1 MTVNSK
7 SVDPVLRLW
16 FLLHRT
22 RDVVRTC
29 EDQVFGEYG
38 LTTEQYAVLSVMKL
52 LGDPIRVSDIA
63 RGLER
68 EPNSVSMMVDR
79 MVKVGLVRRS
89 RDRGDR
95 RAVYVSITS
104 KGEDALKLAVP
115 AGLEFIQEILSP
127 LSNEDRRTLISL
139 LEMVKY
145 RALEYLKLGVNVEE
159 LMKND
164 ITSQAGLGKRL
175 IQYISTSTPEA
186 KRQGGKKRKT
196 T

>member
-7 SVDPVLRLW
+7 SVSLVLRLW

-22 RDVVRTC
+22 RDVVRRC
-29 EDQVFGEYG
+29 EDQVFVEYG
-38 LTTEQYAVLSVMKL
+38 LTTEQYAVLSVMKS
-52 LGDPIRVSDIA
+52 LGSPLRVIDLA

-79 MVKVGLVRRS
+79 MVKVGLVRRV
-89 RDRGDR
+89 RDKSDR
-95 RAVYVSITS
+95 RAVRLVNTS
-104 KGEDALKLAVP
+104 KGENALKP
-115 AGLEFIQEILSP
+115 ATMTSLKCIQKILSP
-127 LSNEDRRTLISL
+127 LSDEDRRTLITL
-139 LEMVKY
+139 LEMVRYK
-145 RALEYLKLGVNVEE
+145 ALEYLKLGVNVEE
-159 LMKND
+159 MMRNE

>member
-7 SVDPVLRLW
+7 SINPVLKLW

-22 RDVVRTC
+22 RDVVRSC
-29 EDQVFGEYG
+29 EDQVFSEYG

-52 LGDPIRVSDIA
+52 LGDPVRVSDIA

-79 MVKVGLVRRS
+79 MVKAGLVRRS

-95 RAVYVSITS
+95 RAVYVGITS
-104 KGEDALKLAVP
+104 KGENALKLAVP
-115 AGLEFIQEILSP
+115 RGLEFIQEILSP
-127 LSNEDRRTLISL
+127 LSDEDRRTLISL

-145 RALEYLKLGVNVEE
+145 KALEYLQLGVDVEE
-159 LMKND
+159 LMRND

-175 IQYISTSTPEA
+175 VQYISTATPEA

-196 T
+196 A